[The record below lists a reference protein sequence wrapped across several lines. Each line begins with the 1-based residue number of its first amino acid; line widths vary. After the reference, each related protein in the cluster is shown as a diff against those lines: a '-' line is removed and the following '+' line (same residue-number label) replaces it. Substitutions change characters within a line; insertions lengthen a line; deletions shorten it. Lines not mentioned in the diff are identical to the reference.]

1 MILKIHLQNFRCYK
15 DIWFPNEISYQQITQ
30 NWKHIFGPNG
40 SGKTSILEAISL
52 LNAGGLRSANPA
64 MLGYHGDEWTLLFQ
78 LLDRELI
85 LKPGK
90 FSRSF
95 FDSTGEKDWRK
106 LIIILWATPQ
116 YIAKFCSSKTERKLF
131 IDKIISHENKSYRDS
146 LRKYNF
152 YYKSWNIAC
161 KNNYPIEIL
170 RNFEANL
177 LTLDTEL
184 KALREVWITKLKPIM
199 TFKNAQFVYSTL
211 DNLEKYRINCQI
223 PGFHTGDL
231 LIFSST
237 ELKYLSTGEQKIL
250 FISFLYSILL
260 SSHSKYKFLLLDDW
274 YDNLDSQNQFYIKEA
289 IYEFQ
294 FIEVWSSGV
303 CKIS

>member
-15 DIWFPNEISYQQITQ
+15 DIWFPNEISCQQITQ
-30 NWKHIFGPNG
+30 NWKHIFGSNG

-52 LNAGGLRSANPA
+52 LNAGGLRGANSA
-64 MLGYHGDEWTLLFQ
+64 MLGYYGAEWTLFFQ
-78 LLDRELI
+78 LPDRELI
-85 LKPGK
+85 LKPGN

-131 IDKIISHENKSYRDS
+131 VDKVISHENKVYRDS

-161 KNNYPIEIL
+161 KNNYPVEIL
-170 RNFEANL
+170 KNFEANL
-177 LTLDTEL
+177 FILDKEL
-184 KALREVWITKLKPIM
+184 KALREEWITRLNPVM
-199 TFKNAQFVYSTL
+199 NFKYIQFAYPVL
-211 DNLEKYRINCQI
+211 ENLEKYRISCQI
-223 PGFHTGDL
+223 PAFHTGDL

-237 ELKYLSTGEQKIL
+237 ELKYLSTGQQKIL

-260 SSHSKYKFLLLDDW
+260 SSYSKCKFLLLDDW
-274 YDNLDSQNQFYIKEA
+274 YDNLDDQNQSYIKEA
-289 IYEFQ
+289 IHEFQ
-294 FIEVWSSGV
+294 SVEVWSSGV